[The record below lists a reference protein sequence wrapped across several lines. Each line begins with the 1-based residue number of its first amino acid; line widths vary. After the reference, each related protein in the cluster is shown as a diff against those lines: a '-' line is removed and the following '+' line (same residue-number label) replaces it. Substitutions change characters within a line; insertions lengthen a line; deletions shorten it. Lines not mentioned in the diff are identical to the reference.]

1 MAKQE
6 FLENFRIARNLF
18 VHPRVEADSQHI
30 DTGAIAQVLARAAIW
45 LTPKS
50 VKGFDAADFPEL
62 GPDRQREL
70 QDAYQAFLA
79 VAKEVPPAE
88 PATGEQ
94 YRNAEIALTKM
105 LRILEPYLP
114 TPDEGRKVAQAL
126 KSIEF
131 PPWVVNWDY
140 ELGSD
145 EEGGAAVWINLFAD
159 RKLASPQDFGRL
171 ASQLTHRIRAALS
184 ANGVARWPYIRVRT
198 TAEHKSM

>member
-6 FLENFRIARNLF
+6 FLDNFRIARNLF
-18 VHPRVEADSQHI
+18 VHSRVEADSPRK
-30 DTGAIAQVLARAAIW
+30 DTVATAKLLARSAIW

-50 VKGFDAADFPEL
+50 VKAFNAADFPEL
-62 GPDRQREL
+62 GLDRQREL
-70 QDAYQAFLA
+70 QDAVQAFLA
-79 VAKEVPPAE
+79 VANQVPSEE
-88 PATGEQ
+88 PATEEQ
-94 YRNAEIALTKM
+94 LGNATVAFAKM
-105 LRILEPYLP
+105 LEILGPNLP
-114 TPDEGRKVAQAL
+114 TPEEGRKVAKAL
-126 KSIEF
+126 QSVEF

-159 RKLASPQDFGRL
+159 RKLASPNEFGRF
-171 ASQLTHRIRAALS
+171 ASQVTQKIRQALS